1 MIYEALSCG
10 AQVGLLPMPRVK
22 NAGRVAKGVEALV
35 QNGLLC
41 RYQEWKK
48 AHKLPQCLA
57 ALAEADRCVRSFIK
71 DHA

>member
-35 QNGLLC
+35 EEGALIRYEDWMQVQSLPIDGLVLM
-41 RYQEWKK
+41 E
-48 AHKLPQCLA
+48 
-57 ALAEADRCVRSFIK
+57 AEGCAKRFPSR
-71 DHA
+71 